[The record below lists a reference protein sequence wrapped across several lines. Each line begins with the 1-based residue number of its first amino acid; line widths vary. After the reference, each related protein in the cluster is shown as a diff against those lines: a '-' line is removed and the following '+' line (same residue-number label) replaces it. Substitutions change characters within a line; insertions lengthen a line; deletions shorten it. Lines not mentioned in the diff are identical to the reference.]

1 MHRFN
6 EYLNKVTF
14 TLAFFL
20 LYVQYSNK
28 KKYLTF
34 QKSGLVFFAEAKSC
48 LKVEKSVK
56 SLLLASCLNKNEILQ
71 VCISTLNN

>member
-1 MHRFN
+1 MKLMHRFN
-6 EYLNKVTF
+6 EYLNKVIF

-28 KKYLTF
+28 KIPYISEIW
-34 QKSGLVFFAEAKSC
+34 SGFFFAEAKSC

-56 SLLLASCLNKNEILQ
+56 SLLLA
-71 VCISTLNN
+71 